1 MDMNSKKIFSRLLI
15 LAAVLFLADFVCA
28 QEFPAGNPAPYFKV
42 LSGDNEELTL
52 DDIKGKAAVIFY
64 ETKDTVEKNRQLK
77 DELNKF
83 YDAQTEKVKKSIL
96 RIPVINCKG
105 VFFTDIWKA
114 NLRQSSRK
122 EGFTIYG
129 DWDGKMFLA
138 YGIKDNDSNL
148 IIIGKDGIV
157 KYSFSG
163 RVGEKEFSRI
173 KDLLTA
179 EANPPEFRISL
190 L

>member
-1 MDMNSKKIFSRLLI
+1 
-15 LAAVLFLADFVCA
+15 
-28 QEFPAGNPAPYFKV
+28 
-42 LSGDNEELTL
+42 
-52 DDIKGKAAVIFY
+52 
-64 ETKDTVEKNRQLK
+64 
-77 DELNKF
+77 
-83 YDAQTEKVKKSIL
+83 
-96 RIPVINCKG
+96 
-105 VFFTDIWKA
+105 
-114 NLRQSSRK
+114 
-122 EGFTIYG
+122 
-129 DWDGKMFLA
+129 MFLA